1 MATEPSATN
10 PSSDSPSPE
19 GVIDAAAKAA
29 EASLELLAGML
40 DDAGQIWHRSLIM
53 WRRPLEAAAQRPVAP
68 GFHSYGD
75 GKTIEELSVGDTAS
89 LTRTITQSDIDTFA
103 RISGDDNP
111 AHVDREWAEKSILQG
126 RVAHG
131 ILTAGIISAVLG
143 TELPGPGALYMG
155 QTLKWTAPVR
165 PGDVVTG
172 TVTVKEIVL
181 EKKRVVLDTVATVGD
196 TTVLVGEATVRPRA
210 AS

>member
-1 MATEPSATN
+1 MATEPNAA
-10 PSSDSPSPE
+10 PDSLDLQDA
-19 GVIDAAAKAA
+19 VDAAAKAG
-29 EASLELLAGML
+29 EASLELLAGLL
-40 DDAGQIWHRSLIM
+40 DDAGQIWQQSLIM

-68 GFHSYGD
+68 GFHEYGE
-75 GKTIEELSVGDTAS
+75 GKTIEELSVGDSAS
-89 LTRTITQSDIDTFA
+89 LTRRISQADIDTFA

-111 AHVDREWAEKSILQG
+111 AHVDREWADQSILGG

-131 ILTAGIISAVLG
+131 ILTAGVVSAVLG
-143 TELPGPGALYMG
+143 TQLPGPGALYMG

-165 PGDVVTG
+165 PGDEVTA

-181 EKKRVVLDTVATVGD
+181 EKKRVVLETVATVGD

-210 AS
+210 AGK